1 MELIIE
7 NQEFFWLFL
16 SVVIFPILVIVSTS
30 LLYVWIPHVF
40 FVLTA
45 ILSFYF
51 LLFLFYEQYRFF
63 YFLLY
68 YGVLIIGCLFLFR
81 KNHI

>member
-1 MELIIE
+1 MEPIIE

-40 FVLTA
+40 FVLIA